1 MKIIFLITL
10 TLGLVTTGPTPHEFE
25 DGFVER
31 TLAIVIRDDVAT
43 AEYSIALNETTLQ
56 NLLDRWQKTE
66 ASNPPASAQPE
77 SAKTP
82 GPTKTDAQSKA
93 LIEPSSHRQAPNPH
107 SEPPSADQSRAELR
121 STKPEN
127 SAATTAQP
135 QRRGVGQWGEPTL
148 DSEVSPL
155 DDQGTSNNTATG
167 GVNEPDAKH
176 VEIPIPEDLLESLRK
191 LGPSQITRQIRI
203 TCNGQPLQI
212 KNVSADAAPR
222 HPFNLV
228 VQFEFQIPA
237 DAIPDKTAPDDDSVK
252 SAQLKIEDQNFRQQT
267 GAIRYALKTLGSTML
282 LKSDAAPIL
291 VRAQRHE
298 LAGLSKKETAIQT
311 SISAEILFTSNL
323 KLGD

>member
-93 LIEPSSHRQAPNPH
+93 LIEPSSHRQTPNPH
-107 SEPPSADQSRAELR
+107 LEPPGADQSRAELR